1 MTTTAKQHSRAD
13 RLREYAAALEVA
25 RHAVAA
31 LGAVVR
37 GREAREWS
45 ADEPAE
51 VVFAATEVDGRALPA
66 AVWVAL
72 RRDDVD
78 AAIEAMS
85 AASRTPFLVAAH
97 EELGEGYRLQTVE
110 ETRPLPEIDLLLTQ
124 LAAMLDI
131 PPDVLAM
138 IAEWGA
144 GDPRGQ
150 GEIDQ
155 LLDRRF
161 GPAAAPAEPGSA
173 GPAAAPTPRP
183 SGAGLTMTVAE
194 AADVLQLSEAQRK
207 VLATLVRRVGVS
219 VTA

>member
-1 MTTTAKQHSRAD
+1 MSTVAKDHSRAD
-13 RLREYAAALEVA
+13 RLREYAAEVEVA

-37 GREAREWS
+37 GREAREWT

-51 VVFAATEVDGRALPA
+51 VGFAATEVDGRALPA

-78 AAIEAMS
+78 AAVEAMA

-110 ETRPLPEIDLLLTQ
+110 ETRPLPETYLLLAQ
-124 LAAMLDI
+124 LATMLDI
-131 PPDVLAM
+131 PVDVLAM
-138 IAEWGA
+138 VAEWGP

-150 GEIDQ
+150 SEIDQ

-161 GPAAAPAEPGSA
+161 GPPLAATAAAPAEPAASA
-173 GPAAAPTPRP
+173 PPRP
-183 SGAGLTMTVAE
+183 SDAGLTMSVAE
-194 AADVLQLSEAQRK
+194 AADVLQLSDAQRK
-207 VLATLVRRVGVS
+207 VLATLVRRVGVRI
-219 VTA
+219 TA